1 MRIMIILFLQIM
13 ILKSSFATCN
23 PTPRTTSFFEEWLPG
38 VSLRTTR
45 DGQNFLERNSKF
57 YPLRTY
63 KLPLPKD
70 ELFVTQTDITVIRP
84 SAGTAMSM
92 PRYEVNYTTSANPL
106 GCDNFALL
114 GRAPKDF
121 EREPTDGWGNMSR
134 ESLRDNFYYE
144 WTLCEKKSKSYCK
157 PYDPGVGKNR
167 IKLAIPWKT
176 TIAVNADTNY
186 RDLAICDAVVNRLS
200 WMIYNLA
207 DKRQREYEPDSL
219 IWKQLDVVKTQISL
233 IDYEGTHFLKSKQNH
248 DNGLSLCRA
257 KLTLLADKF
266 LYRSN
271 VKEKSLIKNPSTKFP
286 CSDHKLLSLSRCL
299 AIHIDL
305 RNNPALREFYES
317 VTELSSNV
325 GFFLSLSPALKFS
338 GKVNSSVALLVN
350 YLTIMN
356 NYEEGNIRLSTQ
368 RFVVDQSGTLA
379 DIGFIDKHEH
389 ESEKQALIEEK
400 MRLNIQFVAD
410 AAGLVF
416 EATDINDFF
425 KRAEGELTT
434 PFQRTAL
441 GSLFS
446 NWRAVRVGDVAQY
459 HLIDRNIKS
468 IANQLIKNLD
478 KFPNKYSKLKR
489 FIEKHRD
496 IINSHITHNAE
507 TQITDRI
514 KDKSREALLDMIY
527 TFMREGIII
536 PKFKDS
542 YTEFNISDK
551 NIQNFSSQLDE
562 QKRLVCEKLKISQ
575 NRKW

>member
-13 ILKSSFATCN
+13 IFKSSFATCN
-23 PTPRTTSFFEEWLPG
+23 PTPRTTSFFEEWLPK

-45 DGQNFLERNSKF
+45 DGQDFLERNSKF

-63 KLPLPKD
+63 KLPLPKN
-70 ELFVTQTDITVIRP
+70 ELFVTKTDITVTP
-84 SAGTAMSM
+84 PFSAAMSM

-106 GCDNFALL
+106 GCDNFALI

-121 EREPTDGWGNMSR
+121 EREPTGGWGNMTPR
-134 ESLRDNFYYE
+134 SLQYNFYYE

-167 IKLAIPWKT
+167 IKLAIPWNT
-176 TIAVNADTNY
+176 TIAVNADTEY

-207 DKRQREYEPDSL
+207 DKRQREHEKDSL

-233 IDYEGTHFLKSKQNH
+233 IDYEGTHFLKSKPNH

-271 VKEKSLIKNPSTKFP
+271 LKEKSFIKNPSTKFP

-305 RNNPALREFYES
+305 RNPALREFYES

-325 GFFLSLSPALKFS
+325 GLFLSLSPALKFS
-338 GKVNSSVALLVN
+338 GKVNSSLALLVN

-400 MRLNIQFVAD
+400 MRLNIQIVAD

-416 EATDINDFF
+416 EAIDINDFF

-459 HLIDRNIKS
+459 RLIDSNINL
-468 IANQLIKNLD
+468 IATQLIKNLD

-536 PKFKDS
+536 LESKDS
-542 YTEFNISDK
+542 YTKFDISNSIK
-551 NIQNFSSQLDE
+551 KFSMQLDE
-562 QKRLVCEKLKISQ
+562 QKRLVCEKLKNSQ
-575 NRKW
+575 NRK

>member
-1 MRIMIILFLQIM
+1 
-13 ILKSSFATCN
+13 
-23 PTPRTTSFFEEWLPG
+23 
-38 VSLRTTR
+38 
-45 DGQNFLERNSKF
+45 
-57 YPLRTY
+57 
-63 KLPLPKD
+63 
-70 ELFVTQTDITVIRP
+70 
-84 SAGTAMSM
+84 
-92 PRYEVNYTTSANPL
+92 
-106 GCDNFALL
+106 
-114 GRAPKDF
+114 
-121 EREPTDGWGNMSR
+121 
-134 ESLRDNFYYE
+134 
-144 WTLCEKKSKSYCK
+144 LCEKKSKSYCK

-167 IKLAIPWKT
+167 IKLAIPWNT
-176 TIAVNADTNY
+176 TIAVNADTEY

-207 DKRQREYEPDSL
+207 DKRQREHEKDSL

-233 IDYEGTHFLKSKQNH
+233 IDYEGTHFLKSKPNH

-271 VKEKSLIKNPSTKFP
+271 LKEKSFIKNPSTKFP

-305 RNNPALREFYES
+305 RNPALREFYES

-325 GFFLSLSPALKFS
+325 GLFLSLSPALKFS
-338 GKVNSSVALLVN
+338 GKVNSSLALLVN

-400 MRLNIQFVAD
+400 MRLNIQIVAD

-416 EATDINDFF
+416 EAIDINDFF

-459 HLIDRNIKS
+459 RLIDSNINL
-468 IANQLIKNLD
+468 IATQLIKNLD

-536 PKFKDS
+536 LESKDS
-542 YTEFNISDK
+542 YTKFDISNSIK
-551 NIQNFSSQLDE
+551 KFSMQLDE
-562 QKRLVCEKLKISQ
+562 QKRLVCEKLKNSQ
-575 NRKW
+575 NRK